1 MNNSKPSS
9 DAKASKYHFYLICL
23 SVFGVKGGTE
33 VYSVFLLQA
42 LQDLYEKAS
51 YDVFLKCE
59 KPNPKNIRNLQFLP
73 QTKFYYFGEP
83 YYETN
88 RWKRRWEYIAGGA
101 KIVKSLIGQKPTVAI
116 ATALNTYCVVLDR
129 LKRLTGMPYA
139 IVVHGLE
146 AWDTKNSSHKKALQ
160 NANKVIAV
168 SNYTRDRILKEGY
181 LEPEKVFVLPNTFD
195 ASQFEIKPKP
205 DYLLKKYGLSP
216 EEPVILTVTRLG
228 KGFSEYKGYDKIIK
242 ALPKIRQSI
251 PNVRYLLGGKG
262 DDVSRIEALVKSL
275 ELEDCVTLAGF
286 IPEEELADH
295 YNLCDVF
302 AMPSKGEGFG
312 IVYLEAMASGKPVLG
327 GNKDGTVDPLVNG
340 ELGCLVEPDDVE
352 AIAENLTSILQ
363 GTYANEIMYQPEQ
376 LREKTIDLFGYDRFC
391 QTVAELIEN
400 L

>member
-1 MNNSKPSS
+1 MSERNTNN
-9 DAKASKYHFYLICL
+9 YHFYLMCL

-42 LQDLYEKAS
+42 LQNLYREAN

-59 KPNPKNIRNLQFLP
+59 QPNPKNIRNLQFLP
-73 QTKFYYFGEP
+73 QTKFYYFGES

-88 RWKRRWEYIAGGA
+88 RWKRRWEYIVGSA
-101 KIVKSLIGQKPTVAI
+101 KIVKSLFGQKPTLAI
-116 ATALNTYCVVLDR
+116 ATALNTYCVVFDW

-146 AWDTKNSSHKKALQ
+146 AWDTKNPAHKKALG
-160 NANKVIAV
+160 NANRVIAV
-168 SNYTRDRILKEGY
+168 SNYTGDRILKEGY
-181 LEPEKVFVLPNTFD
+181 LEPEQIFVLPNTFD
-195 ASQFEIKPKP
+195 ASQFQIQPKP
-205 DYLLKKYGLSP
+205 DYLLQKYGLSA
-216 EEPVILTVTRLG
+216 EQPVILTVTRLQ
-228 KGFSEYKGYDKIIK
+228 KGFSEYKGYDKILK

-251 PNVRYLLGGKG
+251 PNVRYILGGKG
-262 DDVSRIEALVKSL
+262 DDIPRIESLIKSF

-286 IPEEELADH
+286 IPEDELADH

-340 ELGCLVEPDDVE
+340 ELGCLVDPDDVE
-352 AIAENLTSILQ
+352 AIANNLISILQ
-363 GTYANEIMYQPEQ
+363 GTYPNEIMYQPEK

-391 QTVAELIEN
+391 QTVAELIEEI
-400 L
+400 